1 MKICVFGAGA
11 GGGHLAVRLAV
22 AGHDV
27 SVVARGPHLDAIRT
41 NGLAL
46 HIGDQTLSAR
56 LKASDKPADLGAQD
70 VVIVTTKATALRS
83 VTQSIAPLVG
93 ERTILVFPQN
103 GMPWWYPVGLP
114 REKPAP
120 PAVPNFSLASA
131 FTALVD
137 PRRICGGV
145 IYSAN
150 VVDAPGVVVNKS
162 PEFNRFVL
170 GPVVSDA
177 RDQCEHVRATLD
189 ASGIDARTVPDIR
202 DAMWRKLIANIT
214 GSIIALVTAST
225 SGQCRRHA
233 GLRHVFHGA
242 VAECRA
248 IAAAHGFPLSDMIN
262 SRQML
267 DKLLDHRP
275 SILQDY
281 EQNRPMEI
289 GEIVLAPLA
298 FARVA
303 GLATPTLDVLAS
315 IASTL
320 AANRGLFDP
329 DEWSGVQV
337 WEHEPALPAA
347 AQ

>member
-1 MKICVFGAGA
+1 MRICVFGAGA

-27 SVVARGPHLDAIRT
+27 SVVARGPHLDAIRA

-46 HIGDQTLSAR
+46 RMGDQVLSAK
-56 LKASDKPADLGAQD
+56 LKASDKPADLGPQD
-70 VVIVTTKATALRS
+70 LVIVTTKATALRS
-83 VTQSIAPLVG
+83 VAQSIAPLIG
-93 ERTILVFPQN
+93 ASTILVFPQN
-103 GMPWWYPVGLP
+103 GMPWWYPVGLSHENP
-114 REKPAP
+114 TP
-120 PAVPNFSLASA
+120 PAVPNFALATA
-131 FTALVD
+131 FTTLVD
-137 PRRICGGV
+137 PSSICGGV

-150 VVDAPGVVVNKS
+150 VVEAPGVVVNKS

-170 GPVVSDA
+170 GPVVVDG
-177 RDQCEHVRATLD
+177 RDRCEHVRATLE
-189 ASGIDARTVPDIR
+189 ASRIDARMVPDIR

-225 SGQCRRHA
+225 SGQCRSHA

-248 IAAAHGFPLSDMIN
+248 IAKAHGFPLADMIN

-289 GEIVLAPLA
+289 GEIILAPLA
-298 FARVA
+298 FARA
-303 GLATPTLDVLAS
+303 ARLETPTLNVLAS

-320 AANRGLFDP
+320 AANRGLFNP

-337 WEHEPALPAA
+337 WEQEPALTAA